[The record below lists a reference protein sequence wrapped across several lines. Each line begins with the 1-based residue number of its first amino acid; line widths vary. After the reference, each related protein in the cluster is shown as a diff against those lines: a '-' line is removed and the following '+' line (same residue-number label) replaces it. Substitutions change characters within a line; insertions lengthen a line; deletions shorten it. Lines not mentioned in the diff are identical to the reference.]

1 MGKQWKQCQT
11 LFFWAPKPLQM
22 VIAAMRLKDTPWKEN
37 YNQPRQHIK
46 KHRHYFVNKGLSSQ
60 SYGFSIVMYGCD
72 SLTIKL
78 NAEELMLLN
87 CGFGEDS

>member
-1 MGKQWKQCQT
+1 
-11 LFFWAPKPLQM
+11 M
-22 VIAAMRLKDTPWKEN
+22 VIAAMKLKDTPWKEN

-87 CGFGEDS
+87 SGFGEDS